1 MRAHWR
7 APGGD
12 SGPGGGARTMEGLA
26 PLNEAPMK
34 KPLTALEDAT
44 FRFVLSIL
52 AEADGWVDLTR
63 VCSRTGRH
71 LSDVRQAVARL
82 VRRRL
87 ILLDTKAP
95 NTERWLRFVVPGSET
110 SRAPAPDAG
119 APVA

>member
-7 APGGD
+7 APGAG
-12 SGPGGGARTMEGLA
+12 SGTGGGARTMEGLA

-52 AEADGWVDLTR
+52 AEADGCVDLTR

-71 LSDVRQAVARL
+71 LTRDRSTWR
-82 VRRRL
+82 
-87 ILLDTKAP
+87 
-95 NTERWLRFVVPGSET
+95 SCT
-110 SRAPAPDAG
+110 SP
-119 APVA
+119 